1 MSMAQNRGYCRPLF
15 PIRPDIQAVVPVER
29 GHLGGTLDNYVCA
42 IVRKI
47 TFRLIGKMHYKL
59 RS

>member
-1 MSMAQNRGYCRPLF
+1 MSMAQNRGFSRPLF
-15 PIRPDIQAVVPVER
+15 PIRRPDIQAVVPVER

-47 TFRLIGKMHYKL
+47 TFCVVGKMHYKL
-59 RS
+59 

>member
-1 MSMAQNRGYCRPLF
+1 
-15 PIRPDIQAVVPVER
+15 VER

-47 TFRLIGKMHYKL
+47 TFRLIRKMHYKF
-59 RS
+59 